1 MDDIDEAHPEAERA
15 AMAILREA
23 YGFVPGVFRAQGL
36 IPQLVEAEA
45 ALADAILFQDTHLS
59 RIEKESIVLAEA
71 AAEANLYCVA
81 LQFQTLSLLGV
92 PKQRLTELIG
102 APHEIELS
110 PTLESCLSLAWA
122 SFACTLAMGLGTSP
136 DFAPPPMPTRADWAT
151 LAKEIPISRPAAPDD
166 TSAFESF
173 RQQLGFVPNLFR
185 LEASLPEALEAEAK
199 VMAAIL
205 SQRDLLPPQQKEML
219 MLAVSGSN
227 RNEYGTAL
235 WGEVLRKRGISPA
248 ISGHSPSDQALFDF
262 ARKLSARTG
271 NFNREDIQ
279 RLKEHGF
286 TDSQIVEAIATT
298 AFANFL
304 NTLQICLRA
313 EPDFAVPE
321 LVWAAPENYANPLS
335 QEARPTDEWVP
346 VDSDREIVKAV
357 RDGNTDAFEQLIERH
372 SRRVYRTLAGIL
384 GDPEDARDAMQDT
397 FLKAFQHLDKF
408 EGRSKFSTWLLSI
421 ATNAG
426 LQRLRDRR
434 PLESLDESA
443 SDSEESFRPRQ
454 VGAWVGNPEQL
465 YSQAERRRLVESSV
479 MKLPPKYRVA
489 VVLRDLELLS
499 TEEAAAALG
508 LPVPTLKTR
517 LLRGRLMLR
526 EALAPHF
533 ARRTSEVAH

>member
-1 MDDIDEAHPEAERA
+1 MGDTGEAHPKAERA
-15 AMAILREA
+15 AMAILREG
-23 YGFVPGVFRAQGL
+23 YGFVPGMFHAQGL
-36 IPQLVEAEA
+36 LPRLVEAEA
-45 ALADAILFQDTHLS
+45 ALADAILFQDTDLS

-71 AAEANLYCVA
+71 ASEANLYCVA

-92 PKQRLTELIG
+92 PKQRLTELVG
-102 APHEIELS
+102 PHQIELS

-136 DFAPPPMPTRADWAT
+136 DFPPPPMPTRPDWAT
-151 LAKEIPISRPAAPDD
+151 LAKEIPISKPAASDD
-166 TSAFESF
+166 AIGLAFF
-173 RQQLGFVPNLFR
+173 RKQLGFVPNLFR
-185 LEASLPEALEAEAK
+185 LQASLPEALEAEAK

-227 RNEYGTAL
+227 RNDYGTAL
-235 WGEVLRKRGISPA
+235 WGELLRKRGTSLEISD
-248 ISGHSPSDQALFDF
+248 HSPPDQALFDF
-262 ARKLSARTG
+262 ARKLGARTG
-271 NFNREDIQ
+271 DFNRENIQ

-286 TDSQIVEAIATT
+286 ADSQIVEAIATA

-321 LVWAAPENYANPLS
+321 LVWTAPENNANPLS
-335 QEARPTDEWVP
+335 QEARPTDEWVR
-346 VDSDREIVKAV
+346 VDSDWEIVQAV
-357 RDGNTDAFEQLIERH
+357 RDGNADAFEQLIERH

-384 GDPEDARDAMQDT
+384 GDAEDARDAMQDT

-434 PLESLDESA
+434 PLESLDENA

-479 MKLPPKYRVA
+479 MKLPPKYRIA
-489 VVLRDLELLS
+489 VLLRDLELLS

-508 LPVPTLKTR
+508 LPVPTLKSR

-533 ARRTSEVAH
+533 ARRASEVAH

>member
-1 MDDIDEAHPEAERA
+1 MGDIDEAHPEAERP

-23 YGFVPGVFRAQGL
+23 YGFVPGVFRAQAL
-36 IPQLVEAEA
+36 LPHLVEAEA

-71 AAEANLYCVA
+71 VAEANLYCVA

-92 PKQRLTELIG
+92 PKQRLTELVG
-102 APHEIELS
+102 PHQIELS
-110 PTLESCLSLAWA
+110 PTLESCMSLAWA

-136 DFAPPPMPTRADWAT
+136 DFPPPPMPTRPDWAT
-151 LAKEIPISRPAAPDD
+151 LAKEIPISKPAASDD
-166 TSAFESF
+166 AIGLAFV
-173 RQQLGFVPNLFR
+173 RKQLGFVPNLFR
-185 LEASLPEALEAEAK
+185 LQASLSEALEAQAK
-199 VMAAIL
+199 LMVAIL
-205 SQRDLLPPQQKEML
+205 SPFDLLPPQQKEML
-219 MLAVSGSN
+219 MFAVSGSN
-227 RNEYGTAL
+227 RNDYGTAL
-235 WGEVLRKRGISPA
+235 WGELLRKRGISLE
-248 ISGHSPSDQALFDF
+248 ISDHSPPDQALFDF
-262 ARKLSARTG
+262 ARKLAAPTG
-271 NFNREDIQ
+271 DFSRKDIEW
-279 RLKEHGF
+279 LKEHGF
-286 TDSQIVEAIATT
+286 ADSHIVEAIATT

-321 LVWAAPENYANPLS
+321 LAWAAPENNADPLS

-346 VDSDREIVKAV
+346 VDSDREIVQAV
-357 RDGNTDAFEQLIERH
+357 RDGNVDAFEQLIERH
-372 SRRVYRTLAGIL
+372 SRRVYRILAGIL
-384 GDPEDARDAMQDT
+384 GDAEDARDAMQDT

-434 PLESLDESA
+434 PLESLDENA
-443 SDSEESFRPRQ
+443 SDSEEGFRPRQ
-454 VGAWVGNPEQL
+454 VGAWVENPEQL
-465 YSQAERRRLVESSV
+465 YAQAERRRLVESSI
-479 MKLPPKYRVA
+479 MKLPPKYRIA
-489 VVLRDLELLS
+489 VLLRDLELLS

-508 LPVPTLKTR
+508 LQVPTLKSR

-533 ARRTSEVAH
+533 ARRASEVAH